1 MSRYPQ
7 FLKLMFS
14 FQGTAF
20 TLEERQI
27 LGIHGLLPPCVSTQ
41 EIQCKRVYAEL
52 QRKADDLQRYIQ
64 LMALLERNESL
75 FFKLL
80 MDHTEELMPIVY
92 TPTVGLACQKY
103 GVIFRKPKGLF
114 ISIHD
119 LGHVEELL
127 ANWPVEDVKVGF
139 T

>member
-1 MSRYPQ
+1 M
-7 FLKLMFS
+7 
-14 FQGTAF
+14 
-20 TLEERQI
+20 
-27 LGIHGLLPPCVSTQ
+27 
-41 EIQCKRVYAEL
+41 
-52 QRKADDLQRYIQ
+52 

-103 GVIFRKPKGLF
+103 GMIFRKPRGLF
-114 ISIHD
+114 VSIHD

-127 ANWPVEDVKVGF
+127 SNWPVEDVKVECKPALW
-139 T
+139 TPA